1 MDLEVRGDVNNVCT
15 KIQHGAQ
22 SLLLINAAAVNLAT
36 WHARR
41 RALAMGKL
49 RR

>member
-1 MDLEVRGDVNNVCT
+1 MGFEVWGDANNICT
-15 KIQHGAQ
+15 KIHHGAQ

-41 RALAMGKL
+41 RALTTGKL
-49 RR
+49 WR